1 MQKSKIIPTIFSAYF
16 FSLLGDSLFK
26 IAFPLFIYTLTQ
38 NARYTSLAY
47 ATQFLPYV
55 LIMPFMGGF
64 VDRLSKKRLLL
75 GTDALSTVGMAL
87 LALYGFLVIQL
98 HITLWPLFLFLFL
111 VVTLDTVNHPAF
123 HAFVPRLVPAATL
136 PKINSGMGIMS
147 NILSVLG
154 ALLGGALVAQIGV
167 IPVFWANALSFVISF
182 VLILQLPKDSK
193 DNKNNKDSRDKKN
206 EADIQTNNS
215 HKTPHKLVV
224 DFQVHVRYTF
234 RNPIARFLTIF
245 HFFLQCRT
253 LVNTRWHDI
262 LSCGCIGSFGHK
274 SWRRYGHRRAGFR
287 VRFFYR
293 ALFDEAD
300 QKWLAVYCKW
310 IFYFI
315 GNTLF
320 YMGI

>member
-193 DNKNNKDSRDKKN
+193 DNKNNKDSRGKKN
-206 EADIQTNNS
+206 EADIQTTNS

-224 DFQVHVRYTF
+224 DFQVNVRYTF

-245 HFFLQCRT
+245 HFFAMQDSR
-253 LVNTRWHDI
+253 
-262 LSCGCIGSFGHK
+262 
-274 SWRRYGHRRAGFR
+274 
-287 VRFFYR
+287 
-293 ALFDEAD
+293 
-300 QKWLAVYCKW
+300 
-310 IFYFI
+310 
-315 GNTLF
+315 
-320 YMGI
+320 